1 MKAGFHHIEGGAYL
15 VGQPELIRQ
24 YFKGK
29 AIRQNGILMF
39 DYFHMYDA

>member
-29 AIRQNGILMF
+29 AIRTEWYF
-39 DYFHMYDA
+39 DV